1 MNASA
6 KEKKAKGGDFAPIE
20 HMALCDIM
28 LALIAEKEKNGEQI
42 HSQQKHTFSKS
53 CRAEPGIVVG
63 LGFLFCGWFQSSS
76 FYMHYM
82 YCVRVLRRDLV
93 LDRGD
98 QEICREISSR
108 YESGCPKETQGEV
121 GQHHEWNEAE
131 GHRHSGSA
139 RHDQKGHRRF

>member
-63 LGFLFCGWFQSSS
+63 LGFFVLWMVSVIFILYALYILCA
-76 FYMHYM
+76 
-82 YCVRVLRRDLV
+82 CV
-93 LDRGD
+93 
-98 QEICREISSR
+98 
-108 YESGCPKETQGEV
+108 
-121 GQHHEWNEAE
+121 A
-131 GHRHSGSA
+131 
-139 RHDQKGHRRF
+139 